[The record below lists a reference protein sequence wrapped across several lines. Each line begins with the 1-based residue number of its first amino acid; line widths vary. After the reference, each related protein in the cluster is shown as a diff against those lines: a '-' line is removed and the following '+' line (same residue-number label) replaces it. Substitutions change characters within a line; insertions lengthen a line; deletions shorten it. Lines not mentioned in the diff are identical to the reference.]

1 MGRYCCH
8 MATSRSRVVRS
19 PAAMGRAIKARR
31 ELLELTQEQLA
42 ERAVTN
48 RYAILKLED
57 GAATKQVQTLFD
69 TLFALGLE
77 LTVQPKDQGAES
89 G

>member
-1 MGRYCCH
+1 
-8 MATSRSRVVRS
+8 
-19 PAAMGRAIKARR
+19 MGRAIKARR
-31 ELLELTQEQLA
+31 ESLEMAQDQLA

-57 GAATKQVQTLFD
+57 GFATKQLQTLFD
-69 TLFALGLE
+69 TLFALDLE
-77 LTVQPKDQGAES
+77 LSVRSKDDGS

>member
-1 MGRYCCH
+1 
-8 MATSRSRVVRS
+8 
-19 PAAMGRAIKARR
+19 MGRAIKARR
-31 ELLELTQEQLA
+31 ETLNLTQEQLA

-57 GAATKQVQTLFD
+57 GAATKQLQTLFD

-77 LTVQPKDQGAES
+77 ITVQAKGEGSAR
-89 G
+89 